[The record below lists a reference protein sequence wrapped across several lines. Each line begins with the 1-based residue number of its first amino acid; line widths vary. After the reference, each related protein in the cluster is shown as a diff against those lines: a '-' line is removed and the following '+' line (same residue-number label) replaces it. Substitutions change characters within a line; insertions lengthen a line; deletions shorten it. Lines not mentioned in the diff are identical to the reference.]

1 MTNATRETGH
11 ETAPRLMTADELL
24 MLPDDGMRHELIDGV
39 LHTMTPPGE
48 RHGEVGLALG
58 VLLVNHVREHRLG
71 RVYGEVGFRLRRDP
85 DTVRAPDASFVARAR
100 LQGPVGGPKYF
111 EGAPDLAVEVLSP
124 SDSVRETEE
133 KFGQYF
139 AAGCRLGWLVDPPRE
154 AVTVYRAPGVA
165 VRTLGL
171 DDLLDGEDVVPGF
184 ACRVREALY
193 YWPE

>member
-1 MTNATRETGH
+1 MTTATRETTH
-11 ETAPRLMTADELL
+11 EAAPRLMTADELL
-24 MLPDDGMRHELIDGV
+24 MMPDDGMRHELIEGV

-48 RHGEVGLALG
+48 RHGEIGASLTILLG
-58 VLLVNHVREHRLG
+58 QYVRQHGLG
-71 RVYGEVGFRLRRDP
+71 RVYTEVGFRLRRDP

-124 SDSVRETEE
+124 NDTVRETEE
-133 KFGQYF
+133 KFAQYF

-154 AVTVYRAPGVA
+154 TVAVYRAPGAA

-171 DDLLDGEDVVPGF
+171 DDVLDGEEVVPGF

-193 YWPE
+193 YWPD